1 MPSSKKSHYKKSVG
15 QTSSGEELWLVD
27 QVLDDRRNESGIVQ
41 YLVQWSGWPK
51 SYNSWEPAENLG
63 ICKESLQ
70 VYLERKHIKLM
81 KGDSSISSPSKCFKF
96 KSPCTSSTPCN
107 QYTSTY
113 IESEKFGSDTTP
125 ERNPKLQLGVRRM
138 QLRRNCESQ

>member
-1 MPSSKKSHYKKSVG
+1 MREREISARAHYTSKKSHYKKSVG
-15 QTSSGEELWLVD
+15 QTSSGEKLWLVD
-27 QVLDDRRNESGIVQ
+27 QVLDDRRNESGIV
-41 YLVQWSGWPK
+41 
-51 SYNSWEPAENLG
+51 
-63 ICKESLQ
+63 
-70 VYLERKHIKLM
+70 
-81 KGDSSISSPSKCFKF
+81 CFKF

-138 QLRRNCESQ
+138 QLRRNSSVKKNFTKEEQASKKDEG